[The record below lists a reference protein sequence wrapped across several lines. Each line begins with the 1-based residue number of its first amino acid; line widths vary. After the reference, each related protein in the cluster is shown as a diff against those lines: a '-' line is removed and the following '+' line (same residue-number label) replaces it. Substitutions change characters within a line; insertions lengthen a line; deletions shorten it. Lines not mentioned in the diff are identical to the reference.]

1 MTSGRERIVTGNSQT
16 GILYRQSAGGAY
28 RGTRITVDG
37 KTDSRIFKGL
47 DSPKAAITVWR
58 EWQDAEV
65 AKERRAMQKKAGRA
79 DEPGASLRIVEES
92 EEEVA
97 TQKDSRSGEVYA
109 LVVVG
114 GAPLYWFESY
124 DKAMAVQDAL
134 THAAKA
140 SGFAA
145 KYDVCEV
152 KRWAE

>member
-28 RGTRITVDG
+28 RGTRVTVDG

-65 AKERRAMQKKAGRA
+65 AKERRAMQKKAGIV
-79 DEPGASLRIVEES
+79 DEPEESEES

-97 TQKDSRSGEVYA
+97 AKEKDSRSGEVYA

-124 DKAMAVQDAL
+124 DKAVAVQDAL

-145 KYDVCEV
+145 KYDVCEI